1 MSLSNEK
8 SSLGQREKAEMN
20 NKTSQR
26 YREKTNKSSVKNKD
40 KQTAEKSMG
49 SEQNEQVND
58 N

>member
-26 YREKTNKSSVKNKD
+26 YREKTNKSAVKNKERQAD
-40 KQTAEKSMG
+40 CREVDGIRTE
-49 SEQNEQVND
+49 
-58 N
+58 